1 MATLNAFKQLGK
13 SIVADVLDTKASI
26 AESIARA
33 KRERQ
38 VISDFKAALR
48 EHPVELA
55 KALHEATKPKRAS
68 RKAAE

>member
-26 AESIARA
+26 AAAIQRA

-48 EHPVELA
+48 EHPVELT
-55 KALHEATKPKRAS
+55 KALLEATKPKRAP

>member
-13 SIVADVLDTKASI
+13 SIAADVLDTKANI
-26 AESIARA
+26 AAAFQRA
-33 KRERQ
+33 KRERK

-55 KALHEATKPKRAS
+55 KALHEATKPKRAP